1 MSDKYTFNK
10 HKDIAEYERIV
21 SNSKQGTIFS
31 NTSFLNALNI
41 KYEIWNV
48 MLGSQIKA
56 VICLT
61 LSKDKK
67 KVILSDKIIYG
78 GIIFNTDFS
87 RIETKRRSEEF
98 NITEFLIKKLT
109 RKFKSIEIQFSPE
122 FKDIRPFQWFNYNN
136 KNKKG
141 FLIENRFTSLISL
154 NEKNLDNF
162 LETEVY
168 KNMETVRRYDY
179 RAAIKEKAKL
189 TISKDLSVFIE
200 FYKNLFSKQK
210 KVSKKYLIELQ
221 KELNNIVKIGK
232 GLMFHVEDKIG
243 NILYTFFYILEKDKA
258 FYYLGAGNPKIS
270 KSWQSVFG
278 HCEIFKYLNKK
289 YDINQVDLEGVN
301 SPFRGWFK
309 LSLGGNLTQYYKVKI

>member
-10 HKDIAEYERIV
+10 HKDIPEYEKIV

-31 NTSFLNALNI
+31 STGFLNALNI
-41 KYEIWNV
+41 KYELWNV

-61 LSKDKK
+61 ISEDKK
-67 KVILSDKIIYG
+67 KVILNDKIIYG

-109 RKFKSIEIQFSPE
+109 RKFKNIEIQFSPE

-136 KNKKG
+136 KNKKR
-141 FLIENRFTSLISL
+141 FFIENKFTSYINL
-154 NEKNLDNF
+154 NQINLDNF
-162 LETEVY
+162 LESEVY

-179 RAAIKEKAKL
+179 RTAIKEKAKL

-221 KELNNIVKIGK
+221 KELNNIIKIGK

-243 NILYTFFYILEKDKA
+243 NILYTLFYIWEKDKA
-258 FYYLGAGNPKIS
+258 YYYLGAGNPKIN

-301 SPFRGWFK
+301 SPLRGWFI
-309 LSLGGNLTQYYKVKI
+309 LSLGGNFTQY